1 MSLINPGFGL
11 IIWMTLA
18 FLIVLFILAKYAW
31 KPIMNSLKEREDSI
45 EDALRLADKTRREME
60 DLKLDNEKL
69 LKEAKEERDA
79 LLREARKIKEGMIQ
93 EAKEKANIEAGRIVE
108 SAKERID
115 NEKRAAM
122 ADIKHTIAN
131 YSLEIAEKIM
141 KEELKDKKKQSA
153 YIQKLLDE
161 TSLN

>member
-45 EDALRLADKTRREME
+45 EDALRLADKTRKEME

>member
-153 YIQKLLDE
+153 YIKKLLDE

>member
-1 MSLINPGFGL
+1 MSLINPGFGM

-18 FLIVLFILAKYAW
+18 FLVVLYILGKYAW

-45 EDALRLADKTRREME
+45 EDALRLADKTRKEME
-60 DLKLDNEKL
+60 ELKLDNEKL
-69 LKEAKEERDA
+69 LREAKDERDTI
-79 LLREARKIKEGMIQ
+79 LREARKIKENIIE
-93 EAKEKANIEAGRIVE
+93 EAKERASAEAANIVD
-108 SAKERID
+108 SAKQRIET
-115 NEKRAAM
+115 EKNRAM
-122 ADIKHTIAN
+122 TEIKNIIAD

-141 KEELKDKKKQSA
+141 KEELKDKKRQSA

>member
-1 MSLINPGFGL
+1 
-11 IIWMTLA
+11 MTLA

>member
-1 MSLINPGFGL
+1 MSLINPGFGM

-18 FLIVLFILAKYAW
+18 FLVVLYILGKYAW

-45 EDALRLADKTRREME
+45 EDALRLADKTRKEME
-60 DLKLDNEKL
+60 ELKLDNEKL
-69 LKEAKEERDA
+69 LREAKDERDA
-79 LLREARKIKEGMIQ
+79 ILREARKIKENIIE
-93 EAKEKANIEAGRIVE
+93 EAKERASAEAANIVD
-108 SAKERID
+108 SAKQRIET
-115 NEKRAAM
+115 EKNRAM
-122 ADIKHTIAN
+122 TEIKNIIAD

-141 KEELKDKKKQSA
+141 KEELKDKKRQSV